1 MKLAALAQNH
11 AEANKRWVS
20 QVIVPLNTK
29 QPMMILTEK
38 VMKQSPEVRL
48 VAIHNHS
55 KDGTWWFMNFELS
68 NGYVTK

>member
-1 MKLAALAQNH
+1 MAALAQNH

-20 QVIVPLNTK
+20 QKIVPLNTK

-55 KDGTWWFMNFELS
+55 QDGTSILINE
-68 NGYVTK
+68 